1 MFDYEHVLAGAAGD
15 DALPADGDLAE
26 DGEGVAG
33 QEVQLG
39 VPQLR
44 VRHELRK
51 PSVVTREVLLK
62 NIFTP
67 KL

>member
-1 MFDYEHVLAGAAGD
+1 MFHYERVLAGAAGD

-44 VRHELRK
+44 VRHELGK

-62 NIFTP
+62 NILTP